1 MLADALKRFKGTHL
15 HGHMA
20 ALHLPAEVGVDP
32 YQFHCVKKEGG
43 AWCEDREH
51 VAWLKAVHQEIVP
64 DGFSRIISSA
74 SMRSE

>member
-20 ALHLPAEVGVDP
+20 SLHLPAEVGVDP

-43 AWCEDREH
+43 AW
-51 VAWLKAVHQEIVP
+51 
-64 DGFSRIISSA
+64 
-74 SMRSE
+74 